1 MIANSNELERLI
13 LVADDELSS
22 FKGISRLSE
31 SLCSDIDHVS
41 SSFALMQWLD
51 ENQSRLKNSKKAFC
65 LVFDPKVV
73 EITLDGA
80 INEFL
85 AGFPRICISR
95 SSDVATTLRSIR
107 TGAFDFIEKPFSL
120 SQIHDILERAFSLHE
135 FGVAIKEQFH
145 SLTKREIETCELVV
159 LGHSNKEISEKM
171 AISIKTVKV
180 HRANLMR
187 KTHAKSVTDLLRLH
201 DRFSSIK
208 RSETLQPNGL
218 LVHGGLEFKPGT
230 MNGI

>member
-1 MIANSNELERLI
+1 MIAKSNELERLI

-22 FKGISRLSE
+22 FKGISRLCA
-31 SLCSDIDHVS
+31 SLCADIDHVDS
-41 SSFALMQWLD
+41 LMALMQWLHK
-51 ENQSRLKNSKKAFC
+51 NQFRLKNSKTAFC

-73 EITLDGA
+73 EITPDSS
-80 INEFL
+80 INQFL
-85 AGFPRICISR
+85 AGFPRVCISR

-107 TGAFDFIEKPFSL
+107 TGLFDFVEKPFRL
-120 SQIHDILERAFSLHE
+120 AQMHDILERAFSLHE
-135 FGVAIKEQFH
+135 FGVAIKKQFH

-159 LGHSNKEISEKM
+159 QGHSNKEISEKM
-171 AISIKTVKV
+171 DISIKTVKV

-208 RSETLQPNGL
+208 RSEILHSQGL
-218 LVHGGLEFKPGT
+218 SASGGLNLKALES
-230 MNGI
+230 

>member
-31 SLCSDIDHVS
+31 SLGSDIDHVS
-41 SSFALMQWLD
+41 SLFALMQWID
-51 ENQSRLKNSKKAFC
+51 ENQFRFKNSKKAFC

-73 EITLDGA
+73 EITVDGA

-85 AGFPRICISR
+85 LRFPRVCISR

-107 TGAFDFIEKPFSL
+107 AGAFEFIEKPFSL
-120 SQIHDILERAFSLHE
+120 VKMHDILERAFSLHE
-135 FGVAIKEQFH
+135 FGVAIKGQFH

-171 AISIKTVKV
+171 AISIKTVKA

-187 KTHAKSVTDLLRLH
+187 KMHAKSVTDLLRLH

-208 RSETLQPNGL
+208 RSETLHPNGL

-230 MNGI
+230 MNSI